1 MEEKIKEF
9 MRNVPQ
15 AVFIAIAKS
24 PKGLSGL
31 TISSFELVSLKP
43 TITLISIDKNAES
56 LETFIRAVGWTIS
69 LLSDE
74 QEEFSR
80 LFSNKEVSQSERFK
94 INYPKSSFLKIPYI
108 NNCIGY
114 LECLYYKHFEIGDH
128 FIFFGKVVNVEI
140 INEKKP
146 LIYYKRSYHKVL

>member
-1 MEEKIKEF
+1 MEERIKEF

-43 TITLISIDKNAES
+43 TITLISIDKSAES
-56 LETFIRAVGWTIS
+56 LETFIKAIGWTIS
-69 LLSDE
+69 LLSEE
-74 QEEFSR
+74 QEGFSK
-80 LFSNKEVSQSERFK
+80 LFSNKEISQSERFK
-94 INYPKSSFLKIPYI
+94 INYNKSSFLKIPYI

-146 LIYYKRSYHKVL
+146 LIYYKRNYHRVL

>member
-1 MEEKIKEF
+1 MEEKVKAF

-31 TISSFELVSLKP
+31 TISSFELISLKP

-56 LETFIRAVGWTIS
+56 LETFIRAIGWTIS

-74 QEEFSR
+74 QEEFSK
-80 LFSNKEVSQSERFK
+80 LFSNDEISQSDRFK

-146 LIYYKRSYHKVL
+146 LIYYKRNYHKVL

>member
-1 MEEKIKEF
+1 MEEKIKSF

-43 TITLISIDKNAES
+43 SITLISIDKSAKS
-56 LETFIRAVGWTIS
+56 LETFIRAIGWTIS

-74 QEEFSR
+74 QEEFSK
-80 LFSNKEVSQSERFK
+80 LFSNNEISQSERFK

-108 NNCIGY
+108 DNCIGY
-114 LECLYYKHFEIGDH
+114 LECLYYKHLEIGDH
-128 FIFFGKVVNVEI
+128 FIFLSKVVNVEI
-140 INEKKP
+140 INEKRP
-146 LIYYKRSYHKVL
+146 LIYYRRGYHKVL